1 MSDITI
7 REPASPDDLVALH
20 KLLLV
25 MGQEVSRAPV
35 NPAKVMQVLVHA
47 VSHPDAYT
55 VLMAMD
61 EGDLVGALCLAKSD
75 FWYSDDAFL
84 SDLFFFVLPQHRG
97 GEAMPA
103 LIAAAEQIG
112 AAADLQVI
120 LTINNPRRLRGSR
133 AKFERVA
140 TLQNF
145 VPAGVVLSMGE
156 SRVLRQQ

>member
-1 MSDITI
+1 MSNITI

-25 MGQEVSRAPV
+25 MGQEVARAPV
-35 NPAKVMQVLVHA
+35 NPAKVMQQLVQA
-47 VSHPDAYT
+47 VSQPDAYT
-55 VLMAMD
+55 ILMAID
-61 EGDLVGALCLAKSD
+61 DGDLVGALCLSKTE
-75 FWYSDDAFL
+75 FWYSDDEFL
-84 SDLFFFVLPQHRG
+84 SDLFLFVLPQHRG

-112 AAADLQVI
+112 SAADLQVI

-133 AKFERVA
+133 AKFERIA
-140 TLQNF
+140 ALQTF

>member
-1 MSDITI
+1 MSSIVI
-7 REPASPDDLVALH
+7 REPSSPDDLVALH

-25 MGQEVSRAPV
+25 MGQEVARAQV
-35 NPAKVMQVLVHA
+35 NPAKVMQQLVDA
-47 VSHPDAYT
+47 VSHPDT
-55 VLMAMD
+55 HTILMAVEKD
-61 EGDLVGALCLAKSD
+61 ALVGALCLVKSD

-84 SDLFFFVLPQHRG
+84 SDLFLFVLPQHRG
-97 GEAMPA
+97 GEAMQA